1 MKKEAILHSISLIL
15 TATLFLSAVPAAS
28 VKAEEPDHIEDLLTN
43 MTLPEKVGQMI
54 IADFRTWN
62 ENPEDT
68 NSSGVPVTILRDE
81 IREAVERDHFGGVI
95 LFAENCADNIEL
107 ATLVNDL
114 QLANQTGA
122 GESPVGLL
130 IAIDQEGGSVA
141 RLAQGCRLIGNM
153 ALSATGDP
161 ANAYTVGASI
171 GEDLSLLGIN
181 TDFAPV
187 VDVNDNPANPVI
199 GVRSFSDDPAIVS
212 EYACAFLGGLQ
223 SQNIIASLK
232 HFPGHG
238 NTSTDSHTGLP
249 MVGKTYEELQATEL
263 VPFKNAI
270 DAGAE
275 MIMTA
280 HIQYPEIEPTT
291 YVSISTGEEVY
302 LPATL
307 SHTILTDIL
316 RGDLGFEGVVV
327 SDALNMDAIK
337 KHFDMHDVYRLLIEA
352 GVDLFLMP
360 VPVTDAQSLARLEE
374 MISYLVSLVEEGT
387 IPEERI
393 DESLRRI
400 LTLKEKHGLLA
411 TAFEALTE
419 ESVQRVLDGVGT
431 TEDHALEWE
440 LMQKAVTLLKAK
452 EGSFPITC
460 QDGESLL
467 FLFSDA
473 GRQLAGSFAVN
484 RLMEEGLL
492 GQNVSYRLLN
502 SDENTPQECVMAAR
516 EADHVILVSTLFS
529 AGEFY
534 PGDNNEL
541 YTGIFDQVIDALHEQ
556 GKAAILISA
565 FLPYD
570 VARFQEADVI
580 LVTYGSSSMR
590 SLPEGKSS
598 YSVNIPAA
606 ICSLFGEFEPQ
617 GSLPVDIPAL
627 DENWAFTDQILYAK
641 D

>member
-1 MKKEAILHSISLIL
+1 MKKIAFLKSISLIL
-15 TATLFLSAVPAAS
+15 TATLFLSSAPASTA
-28 VKAEEPDHIEDLLTN
+28 KAQETDHIEDLLTS

-62 ENPEDT
+62 EHPEDA
-68 NSSGVPVTILRDE
+68 NSVNEPVTILRDE
-81 IREAVERDHFGGVI
+81 IREAVERNRFGGVI
-95 LFAENCADNIEL
+95 LFAENCADNSEL
-107 ATLVNDL
+107 AALVNDL
-114 QLANQTGA
+114 QLANQAGA
-122 GESPVGLL
+122 AGTPIGLL

-141 RLAQGCRLIGNM
+141 RLAQDCRWIGNM
-153 ALSATGDP
+153 ALTATGDP
-161 ANAYTVGASI
+161 ANAYTVGSAI

-238 NTSTDSHTGLP
+238 NTATDSHTGLP
-249 MVGKTYEELQATEL
+249 MVNKNYEELQATEL
-263 VPFKNAI
+263 IPFKNAI

-291 YVSISTGEEVY
+291 YVSISTGEDVY

-316 RGDLGFEGVVV
+316 RDDLGFEGVVV

-337 KHFDMHDVYRLLIEA
+337 SHFDMHDVYRLLIEA

-360 VPVTDAQSLARLEE
+360 VPVTDAQSLSRLEE
-374 MISYLVSLVEEGT
+374 MISYIVSLVEEGT

-400 LTLKEKHGLLA
+400 LTLKEKHGLLVA
-411 TAFEALTE
+411 AFEALTK
-419 ESVQRVLDGVGT
+419 ESIQKALDGVGT

-440 LMQKAVTLLKAK
+440 MMQKAVTLLKAQD
-452 EGSFPITC
+452 GCFPITC
-460 QDGESLL
+460 QDGERIL
-467 FLFSDA
+467 FLFSGA
-473 GRQLAGSFAVN
+473 SRQLSGTFAVN
-484 RLMEEGLL
+484 RLVEEGLL
-492 GQNVSYRLLN
+492 PQNVSYQLLN
-502 SDENTPQECVMAAR
+502 CDENPPQECVSAAR
-516 EADHVILVSTLFS
+516 EADHVILVSALFS
-529 AGEFY
+529 ADEFY
-534 PGDNNEL
+534 PGDDNEL
-541 YTGIFDQVIDALHEQ
+541 YTGIFDQVINALHEQ
-556 GKAAILISA
+556 GKTAFLISA

-580 LVTYGSSSMR
+580 LVTYGSTAMR

-617 GSLPVDIPAL
+617 GKLPVDIPAL
-627 DENWAFTDQILYAK
+627 DGSWAFTDQVLYAK